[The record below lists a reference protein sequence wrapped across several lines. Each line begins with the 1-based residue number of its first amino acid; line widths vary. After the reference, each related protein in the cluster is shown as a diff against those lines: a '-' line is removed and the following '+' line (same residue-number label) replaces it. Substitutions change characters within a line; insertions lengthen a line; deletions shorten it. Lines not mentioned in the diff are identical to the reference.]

1 MYVCVSIFLD
11 YSVAYYIS
19 VAILTFTLF
28 LMIWKINGKREKKPH
43 TAKDSEN
50 VDFKAL
56 KSLLTIPM
64 GVFLV
69 GIATTGL
76 IYGVHETFLY
86 LYLQKELDASS
97 QLISYMI
104 NIASASQALFLPF
117 ADKAVKFLGKWFLK

>member
-1 MYVCVSIFLD
+1 M
-11 YSVAYYIS
+11 
-19 VAILTFTLF
+19 
-28 LMIWKINGKREKKPH
+28 
-43 TAKDSEN
+43 DSEN
-50 VDFKAL
+50 VDLKAL
-56 KSLLTIPM
+56 RDLLTIPM

-117 ADKAVKFLGKWFLK
+117 ADKAVKFLGSWFLKLWNLHFAGFHKLCQQNFANFRPPPRHKQFPKFHNFLKKK